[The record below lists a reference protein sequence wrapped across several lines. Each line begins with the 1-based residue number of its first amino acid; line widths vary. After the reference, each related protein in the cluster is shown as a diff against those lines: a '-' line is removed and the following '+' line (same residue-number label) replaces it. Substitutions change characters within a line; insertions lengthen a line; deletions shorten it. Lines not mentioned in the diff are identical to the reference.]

1 MDDLKKCPFCGGEA
15 RYTYEMPYNYIV
27 CMKCY
32 AASPMINNAYK
43 QRDGKEEAIKA
54 WNRRADDGWI
64 RVEDRLPNVDK
75 TQSQYEQV
83 TVIVAT
89 EQSVFP
95 LIYER
100 TIVRKKVVY
109 RWLWPWETIYN
120 FNDITHWR
128 PLPKLPKEEQHE

>member
-64 RVEDRLPNVDK
+64 RVEDRLPDK
-75 TQSQYEQV
+75 PMRC
-83 TVIVAT
+83 
-89 EQSVFP
+89 F
-95 LIYER
+95 
-100 TIVRKKVVY
+100 VY
-109 RWLWPWETIYN
+109 TKRGGRNGVWNLVLESRVLFKI
-120 FNDITHWR
+120 
-128 PLPKLPKEEQHE
+128 